1 MPHLAPHSCATGGC
15 RNAVPAGQPHC
26 DSCQARRPKETRY
39 PQDKRYNTA
48 VWRQTSQNVRRY
60 NPICQLLDDTGKQCT
75 NKSDVV
81 HHLRDPK
88 DAPELFLDWKNLV
101 AICTEHHGH
110 MQGETFGRRFVHTI
124 GFQRVFEHGWL
135 YPNTHPDYTP
145 QTAPIQ
151 VAGTH
156 SAVSK
161 EAILKALSEPL

>member
-1 MPHLAPHSCATGGC
+1 MPHLSPHSCAQPGC
-15 RNAVPAGQPHC
+15 SIAAPAGQPYC
-26 DSCQARRPKETRY
+26 VSCTKTRLPEKRY

-75 NKSDVV
+75 NKADVV

-88 DAPELFLDWKNLV
+88 DAPELFLDWHNLV

-110 MQGETFGRRFVHTI
+110 MRGETLGRRFAHTI
-124 GFQRVFEHGWL
+124 GFNRVFEHGCL
-135 YPNTHPDYTP
+135 YPNTHPDYQP
-145 QTAPIQ
+145 QTTAIL
-151 VAGTH
+151 VGGTY

-161 EAILKALSEPL
+161 SAIQKALEEPL